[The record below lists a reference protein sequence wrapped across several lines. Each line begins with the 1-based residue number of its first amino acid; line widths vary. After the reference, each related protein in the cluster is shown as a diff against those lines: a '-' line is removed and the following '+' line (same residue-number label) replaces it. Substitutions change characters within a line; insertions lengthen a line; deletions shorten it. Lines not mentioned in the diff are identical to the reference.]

1 MREQLKQQ
9 ATFLIVVTVILIAIE
24 VINLFTGRM
33 LGQFGVVPRYVG
45 NLAYIFTAPFI
56 HGSPA
61 HLASNLIP
69 LLIFMWLT
77 LQWGTRT
84 FVMVTLVT
92 MAAGGLGVWLFGRH
106 AVHIGASGMV
116 YGYFGF
122 LVLAGFM
129 SKRITYMLVSVIIA
143 LTYGSM
149 VFGVLPG
156 RPFVSFEYH
165 LFGMLSGLACAKVW
179 GHKIT

>member
-1 MREQLKQQ
+1 M
-9 ATFLIVVTVILIAIE
+9 THN
-24 VINLFTGRM
+24 INAYEFDTM
-33 LGQFGVVPRYVG
+33 LDTDFQHY
-45 NLAYIFTAPFI
+45 A
-56 HGSPA
+56 
-61 HLASNLIP
+61 
-69 LLIFMWLT
+69 LLGWFK
-77 LQWGTRT
+77 
-84 FVMVTLVT
+84 
-92 MAAGGLGVWLFGRH
+92 GVWQSVCAPLIL
-106 AVHIGASGMV
+106 ACGMV

-165 LFGMLSGLACAKVW
+165 LFGMLSGLACAKIW